1 MKISEL
7 QTHPPYLMVNV
18 KGHTV
23 KANKVAPQPKA
34 PAGWYYIDPVHKT
47 WVYPAVGS
55 QDAKIFDQLWA
66 AETMRESLDEKQDVK
81 SYNNWIRYNPQS
93 LKDDFEEYKKKETKK
108 WRARAEQIGSRYPM
122 FDTLEDFQQALD
134 QAPIVNIDKLGP
146 VNNLTKNLSL
156 DDIKD
161 MVGSYQ
167 MPRDVDRIVQ
177 GYENNV
183 PLPLPIILKGN
194 NGLWIMAG
202 NTRQSTAR
210 VLGVTPR
217 ALLVDI
223 RS

>member
-7 QTHPPYLMVNV
+7 QTQPPYLMVDV

-34 PAGWYYIDPVHKT
+34 PAGWYYMDPVHKT

-66 AETMRESLDEKQDVK
+66 AKTVRESDDQHEVVNYD
-81 SYNNWIRYNPQS
+81 NWVRYTPQS
-93 LKDDFEEYKKKETKK
+93 LKDDFLEYKKKEARK
-108 WRARAEQIGSRYPM
+108 WQSRAQQIGSRWPM
-122 FDTLEDFQQALD
+122 FDTLADFQRALD
-134 QAPIVNIDKLGP
+134 QAPIVNIDKLAN
-146 VNNLTKNLSL
+146 VNNLTKNRSL
-156 DDIKD
+156 EDIAD
-161 MVGSYQ
+161 MVSGYQ

-210 VLGVTPR
+210 VLGITPR

-223 RS
+223 SS

>member
-7 QTHPPYLMVNV
+7 QSHPPYLMVDV

-23 KANKVAPQPKA
+23 KANKVDPQPKA
-34 PAGWYYIDPVHKT
+34 PAGWYYMDPVQKV

-55 QDAKIFDQLWA
+55 QDAKIFDQVWA
-66 AETMRESLDEKQDVK
+66 AKTMRETVLAEDVGN
-81 SYNNWIRYNPQS
+81 YDNWVRYTPQS
-93 LKDDFEEYKKKETKK
+93 LKDDFVEYKKKESSK
-108 WRARAEQIGSRYPM
+108 WKGRSRVIGSRWPM
-122 FDTLEDFQQALD
+122 FDSMEQFQQALY
-134 QAPIVNIDKLGP
+134 QADIVNIDTLGN
-146 VNNLTKNLSL
+146 VNNLTKNRTL
-156 DDIKD
+156 DDIKH
-161 MVGSYQ
+161 MVGGYQ

-194 NGLWIMAG
+194 DGLWIMAG

-210 VLGVTPR
+210 VLGIKPQ

-223 RS
+223 SN

>member
-7 QTHPPYLMVNV
+7 LEAQSVTNYNS
-18 KGHTV
+18 
-23 KANKVAPQPKA
+23 
-34 PAGWYYIDPVHKT
+34 
-47 WVYPAVGS
+47 WV
-55 QDAKIFDQLWA
+55 
-66 AETMRESLDEKQDVK
+66 
-81 SYNNWIRYNPQS
+81 RYNPQS
-93 LKDDFEEYKKKETKK
+93 LLDDFEEYKKKETSK
-108 WRARAEQIGSRYPM
+108 WQSRSQRIGSRWPM

-146 VNNLTKNLSL
+146 VNNLTKNRSL

-210 VLGVTPR
+210 VLGVTPL

-223 RS
+223 SS